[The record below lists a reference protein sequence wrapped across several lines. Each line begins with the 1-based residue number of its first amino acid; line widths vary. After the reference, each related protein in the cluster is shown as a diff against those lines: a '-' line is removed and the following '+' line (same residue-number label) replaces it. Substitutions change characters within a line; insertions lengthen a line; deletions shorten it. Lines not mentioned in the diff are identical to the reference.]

1 MPIEARFFC
10 IQKPQGRGDEVAK
23 KGKKS
28 IIEKNLKKIEK
39 WSSEGLTMQQI
50 ADNLEISV
58 TTLYRHR
65 AKSDKIKGTVG
76 RGRRV
81 AVKTLENSMFKA
93 ANGYTQKVKKYEK
106 LKRCEY
112 ENGKKVREWEE
123 MTEYEIEEIVKP
135 DITAGIFLLKNWG
148 NYMNEPRAMEIR
160 KKELQLREKQ
170 VENQTW

>member
-1 MPIEARFFC
+1 MARES
-10 IQKPQGRGDEVAK
+10 KNR
-23 KGKKS
+23 

-39 WSSEGLTMQQI
+39 WTEQGLTLQQI
-50 ADNLEISV
+50 ADNLGISV
-58 TTLYRHR
+58 TTLYRHKK
-65 AKSDKIKGTVG
+65 KSGKIKETVEQG
-76 RGRRV
+76 RKV

-93 ANGYTQKVKKYEK
+93 ATGYTQKVKKYEK

-123 MTEYEIEEIVKP
+123 MTEYEVEEIVKP

-148 NYMNEPRAMEIR
+148 NYMNEPRAVEIR